1 VCCTQSN
8 CRKVFHHFRT
18 VDDDQIKALAQ
29 TGGVLG
35 VNAIATMVGK
45 PATLDGL
52 VDHIS
57 HIADLVGIDHVG
69 LGLDFV
75 KDDGPLYPE
84 DEIFGVGENRLI
96 PDFENEDDLPNIT
109 ECLLKR
115 GFGEND
121 IRKVLGGNF
130 LRLLGAVLKPRA
142 SASALGMP
150 AAGGATAT
158 TSKVSQ

>member
-1 VCCTQSN
+1 M
-8 CRKVFHHFRT
+8 
-18 VDDDQIKALAQ
+18 AQ

-35 VNAIATMVGK
+35 VNAIATMVAK
-45 PATLDGL
+45 QPTLDKL

-96 PDFENEDDLPNIT
+96 PGFENEDDLPNIT
-109 ECLLKR
+109 ECLVKR
-115 GFGEND
+115 GFREDD
-121 IRKVLGGNF
+121 IVKVLGGNF
-130 LRLLGAVLKPRA
+130 LRLLKAVLKPRA
-142 SASALGMP
+142 TLSALGMP
-150 AAGGATAT
+150 VSESAAEA
-158 TSKVSQ
+158 SFKVAR